1 VVMIR
6 KAEEKFPSLAIEFA
20 GISLRNPVM
29 VASGTFG
36 YGEEYAE
43 LVDLNKLGAIVTKTV
58 TLKARL
64 GNEPPRIVET
74 ASGVLNSIGLQ
85 NVGIEEFISEKLPF
99 LRGYD
104 VPLIVSIAGETP
116 DEYVQLA
123 KRINKENIAGL
134 ELNLSCPNIKYD
146 SKLMIAQDHKATHLV
161 VSRVKNV
168 ASIPVIVKLS
178 PNVTDIASIARVSE
192 EAGADGVSLT
202 NTFTAMAIDVEKRK
216 PILHRITGG
225 LSGPAIKP
233 IAIRMVYE
241 VHKVVEIPIIG
252 MGGIMTASDALEFII
267 AGAKAVAIGTGNFVD
282 PLTPIKVID
291 GIREYMIKN
300 EIKDIKSLVG
310 SLKCPKGSS

>member
-1 VVMIR
+1 MIR

>member
-1 VVMIR
+1 MMR
-6 KAEEKFPSLAIEFA
+6 KAREKPPNLAIEFA

-43 LVDLNKLGAIVTKTV
+43 LVDLNRLGAIVSKTV
-58 TLKARL
+58 TLKPRL

-85 NVGIEEFISEKLPF
+85 NVGMDAFLNEKLPF

-104 VPLIVSIAGETP
+104 VPLIVSIAGDTY

-123 KRINKENIAGL
+123 KSINREKIEGL

-146 SKLMIAQDHKATHLV
+146 RKLMIAQDSKATHLV
-161 VSRVKNV
+161 VSRVKKV
-168 ASIPVIVKLS
+168 ASVPVIVKLS
-178 PNVTDIASIARVSE
+178 PNVTDIASFAKVCE
-192 EAGADGVSLT
+192 EAGADGVSLI
-202 NTFTAMAIDVEKRK
+202 NTFTAMAIDVESRK
-216 PILHRITGG
+216 PILRQITGG

-233 IAIRMVYE
+233 IALRMVYE
-241 VHKVVEIPIIG
+241 VHKAVEIPIIG
-252 MGGIMTASDALEFII
+252 MGGIMTPGDALEFII

-291 GIREYMIKN
+291 GIKEYMIKN
-300 EIKDIKSLVG
+300 KIKDIESLVG
-310 SLKCPKGSS
+310 SLKCPKDSS